1 MNPIRVKFI
10 SLMNLLALL
19 FTMNAYVVDIKVNA
33 GNVPLLN
40 IGPSIPVNVYEMYS
54 KGSLPLKVYFC
65 FDS

>member
-1 MNPIRVKFI
+1 
-10 SLMNLLALL
+10 MNLLALL

-54 KGSLPLKVYFC
+54 KGSRPLKVYFY

>member
-19 FTMNAYVVDIKVNA
+19 FTMNAYVVDIKANA

-40 IGPSIPVNVYEMYS
+40 IGP
-54 KGSLPLKVYFC
+54 
-65 FDS
+65 